1 MGWLIAIAA
10 AALVGGVV
18 KGISDHNYQQEQ
30 LEIQR
35 KNQIEGYKTA
45 FNNALS
51 SFDDIVGK
59 FNRLM
64 IEGVNE
70 VEETISGY
78 RTQIDN
84 FDLMKTEATDDI
96 LAEINTVD
104 DLLEG
109 WQGSYD
115 AQTRSAKSEGRNTLT
130 SLLSNW
136 SDAEVAAADRGMGGS
151 MQLIAQQEKAKAI
164 EYAGSDLSLAG
175 NDGIFGASYETM
187 LSNLNSQK
195 SQYELKRSIL
205 GTDLQVTN
213 MNLDNQLES
222 WKRSLASS
230 TQALEANR
238 QTLKDQ
244 IDNLERQYGIAQE
257 NATKIGVTDPKL
269 VDMRSTIDRLKSQL

>member
-18 KGISDHNYQQEQ
+18 KGVSDYNYQQEQ

-35 KNQIEGYKTA
+35 QNQIEGYKTA

-64 IEGVNE
+64 IEVNE

-84 FDLMKTEATDDI
+84 FDLIKTEATDDI

-230 TQALEANR
+230 TQALKANR
-238 QTLKDQ
+238 KTLKDQ

>member
-1 MGWLIAIAA
+1 MGWLIAIGV
-10 AALVGGVV
+10 AALIGGVA
-18 KGISDHNYQQEQ
+18 KGVSDHNYQQEQ
-30 LEIQR
+30 LKIQR
-35 KNQIEGYKTA
+35 ENQIEGYKTA

-84 FDLMKTEATDDI
+84 FDLTKTEATDDI

-109 WQGSYD
+109 WQSSYD
-115 AQTRSAKSEGRNTLT
+115 AQTRSAQSEGRSTLT

-164 EYAGSDLSLAG
+164 EYAGTDLALAG

-195 SQYELKRSIL
+195 SQYELKRNIL

>member
-18 KGISDHNYQQEQ
+18 KGISDHNNQKKQ

-35 KNQIEGYKTA
+35 QNQIEGYKSA

-59 FNRLM
+59 FNNLM
-64 IEGVNE
+64 INGVQE
-70 VEETISGY
+70 VGEAISGY
-78 RTQIDN
+78 RTQIEN
-84 FDLMKTEATDDI
+84 FGLTRQEATDDI
-96 LAEINTVD
+96 LADINTVD

-115 AQTRSAKSEGRNTLT
+115 AQTRSTQSEGRDTLT

-151 MQLIAQQEKAKAI
+151 MQLIAQQQKSKVV
-164 EYAGSDLSLAG
+164 EYAGTDLALAG
-175 NDGIFGASYETM
+175 SDGVFGASYETM
-187 LSNLNSQK
+187 VSNLNSQK

-205 GTDLQVTN
+205 GTDLDVTN

-222 WKRSLASS
+222 WRRSLTSS
-230 TQALEANR
+230 TQALETNR
-238 QTLKDQ
+238 QTLQTQ
-244 IDNLERQYGIAQE
+244 IGNLERQYTVAQD
-257 NATKIGVTDPKL
+257 NATKLGVTDPKL
-269 VDMRSTIDRLKSQL
+269 ADMRSTIDRLKSQL

>member
-18 KGISDHNYQQEQ
+18 KGISDHNNQKNQ

-35 KNQIEGYKTA
+35 QNQIEGYKSA

-59 FNRLM
+59 FNNLM
-64 IEGVNE
+64 INGVQE
-70 VEETISGY
+70 VGEAISGY
-78 RTQIDN
+78 RTQIEN
-84 FDLMKTEATDDI
+84 FGLTRQEATDDI
-96 LAEINTVD
+96 LADINTVD

-115 AQTRSAKSEGRNTLT
+115 AQTRSTQSEGRDTLT

-151 MQLIAQQEKAKAI
+151 MQLIAQQQKSKVV
-164 EYAGSDLSLAG
+164 EYAGTDLALAG
-175 NDGIFGASYETM
+175 SDGVFGASYETM
-187 LSNLNSQK
+187 VSNLNSQK
-195 SQYELKRSIL
+195 SQYELRRNIL
-205 GTDLQVTN
+205 GTDLNVTN

-222 WKRSLASS
+222 WRRSLTSS
-230 TQALEANR
+230 TQALETNR
-238 QTLKDQ
+238 QTLQTQ
-244 IDNLERQYGIAQE
+244 IGNLERQYTVAQD
-257 NATKIGVTDPKL
+257 NATKLGVTDPKL
-269 VDMRSTIDRLKSQL
+269 ADMRSTIDRLKSQL

>member
-10 AALVGGVV
+10 AALVGGVI
-18 KGISDHNYQQEQ
+18 KGVSDYNYQQEQ

-35 KNQIEGYKTA
+35 QNQIEGYKTA

-84 FDLMKTEATDDI
+84 FDLIKTEATDDI

-104 DLLEG
+104 DLLER

-115 AQTRSAKSEGRNTLT
+115 AQTRSAQSEGRSTLT

-230 TQALEANR
+230 TKALEANR

-257 NATKIGVTDPKL
+257 NATKLGVADPNL

>member
-18 KGISDHNYQQEQ
+18 KGISDHNNQKNQ

-35 KNQIEGYKTA
+35 QNQIEGYKSA

-59 FNRLM
+59 FNNLM
-64 IEGVNE
+64 INGVQE
-70 VEETISGY
+70 VGEAISGY
-78 RTQIDN
+78 RTQIEN
-84 FDLMKTEATDDI
+84 FGLTRQEATDDI
-96 LAEINTVD
+96 LADINTVD

-115 AQTRSAKSEGRNTLT
+115 AQTRSTQSEGRDTLT

-164 EYAGSDLSLAG
+164 EYAGTDLALAG

-195 SQYELKRSIL
+195 SQYELKRNIL
-205 GTDLQVTN
+205 GTNLQETN
-213 MNLDNQLES
+213 RNLDNQLES
-222 WKRSLASS
+222 WRRSLTSS
-230 TQALEANR
+230 TQALETNR
-238 QTLKDQ
+238 QTLQTQ
-244 IDNLERQYGIAQE
+244 IGNLERQYTVAQD
-257 NATKIGVTDPKL
+257 NATKLGVTDPKL
-269 VDMRSTIDRLKSQL
+269 ADMRSTIDRLKSQL

>member
-18 KGISDHNYQQEQ
+18 KGISDHNNQKNQ

-35 KNQIEGYKTA
+35 QNQIEGYKSA

-59 FNRLM
+59 FNNLM
-64 IEGVNE
+64 INGVQE
-70 VEETISGY
+70 VGEAISGY
-78 RTQIDN
+78 RTQIEN
-84 FDLMKTEATDDI
+84 FGLTRQEATDDI
-96 LAEINTVD
+96 LADINTVD

-115 AQTRSAKSEGRNTLT
+115 AQTRSTQSEGRDTLT

-164 EYAGSDLSLAG
+164 EYAGTDLALAG

-195 SQYELKRSIL
+195 SQYELRRNIL
-205 GTDLQVTN
+205 GTDLNVTN

-222 WKRSLASS
+222 WRRSLTSS
-230 TQALEANR
+230 TQALETNR
-238 QTLKDQ
+238 QTLQTQ
-244 IDNLERQYGIAQE
+244 IGNLERQYTVAQD
-257 NATKIGVTDPKL
+257 NATKLGVTDPKL
-269 VDMRSTIDRLKSQL
+269 ADMRSTIDRLKSQL